1 MNRNIRPSR
10 DRDRA
15 GAGGAYQPP
24 SAARYEEYEDDY
36 PASSRYLS
44 RDRDPPPAPASRPAA
59 VLGRGNRGQQ
69 DYAGVRY
76 GQTLSTGSTTSTTSS
91 SGSSLLDRMKVK
103 SYESSARTSLDDDR
117 DAPRQQSNSTWAR
130 KPGTLH
136 RQIREEGKHWFFNG
150 YLYVLT
156 INSHPCE

>member
-1 MNRNIRPSR
+1 MSRNTRPSR
-10 DRDRA
+10 DR
-15 GAGGAYQPP
+15 GVAYQPP

-44 RDRDPPPAPASRPAA
+44 RDREPAPAPASRPAA

-69 DYAGVRY
+69 DYAGGRY

-91 SGSSLLDRMKVK
+91 SGSSLLERMKFK
-103 SYESSARTSLDDDR
+103 SYESSARTSLDEDR
-117 DAPRQQSNSTWAR
+117 DAPRQQSNATWAR
-130 KPGTLH
+130 KPGILQ
-136 RQIREEGKHWFFNG
+136 RQIREEREEGKHWFFNG

-156 INSHPCE
+156 INSRPCK